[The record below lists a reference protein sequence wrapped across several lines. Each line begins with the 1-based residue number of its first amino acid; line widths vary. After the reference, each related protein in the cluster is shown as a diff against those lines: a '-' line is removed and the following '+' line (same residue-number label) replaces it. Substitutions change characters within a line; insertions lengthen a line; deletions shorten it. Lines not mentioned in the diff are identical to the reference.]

1 MTWQIREEFSFAC
14 SLIDLRNDVDNQIAM
29 FLFLSDLY
37 SDKLIIEILF
47 EEKEN
52 EDFRILQMH
61 LISYLDEF
69 FVEFAR

>member
-29 FLFLSDLY
+29 FFLSDLY